1 MESLLILLKKKK
13 KVMLTREKEDYLR
26 EIYLDPSKPTSFG
39 GADKLYHYVK
49 DQGYAIS
56 RSDIKKWLSK
66 QSTYSL
72 YRKVVRKFKRA
83 KVIAPSKQYM
93 LDSDTANYEKYASS
107 NDGYKYI
114 AVFIDI
120 LSHYLYTV
128 PLKSLTSREMADAMK
143 KVFES
148 NKPTLLRSDRGKEY
162 ADKAT
167 KYMKDRGVKHIT
179 TSDHSKANYAERV
192 IRTIKTKLGR
202 YMTYNKTRR
211 WIDALADVTNSY
223 NNTYHRTIKMSPK
236 EALVT
241 KDPVLWKTQYETL
254 KPGRKREKAT
264 SLKKMRRRKP
274 VYKFQVG
281 DVVRLSKLPGT
292 FDKETDQKWTDEL
305 FRITT
310 RSLNQ
315 GIPKYVVKDFDNDP
329 IIDQFSN
336 EELQKVLVDE
346 GTHYDVDEILRKRKR
361 NGKTQLLVH
370 WVGWPS
376 KFDSWI
382 DEDQLKDFSK

>member
-1 MESLLILLKKKK
+1 
-13 KVMLTREKEDYLR
+13 MLTPEKENYLK

-39 GADKLYHYVK
+39 GVDKLYHYVK
-49 DQGYAIS
+49 DQGQAIS
-56 RSDIKKWLSK
+56 RGDIKKWLSK
-66 QSTYSL
+66 QTTYSL
-72 YRKVVRKFKRA
+72 YRKAVRKFKRP
-83 KVIAPSKQYM
+83 KVIVPTKRYM

-114 AVFIDI
+114 AVFINI
-120 LSHYLYTV
+120 LSHFLYTV
-128 PLKSLTSREMADAMK
+128 PLKSLTSREMAEAMR

-162 ADKAT
+162 ADKAA
-167 KYMKDRGVKHIT
+167 KFMEDQGVKHIA

-211 WIDALADVTNSY
+211 WIDALANVTDSY

-241 KDPVLWKTQYETL
+241 EDPILWKTQYETQ
-254 KPGRKREKAT
+254 
-264 SLKKMRRRKP
+264 KKRRKLASP
-274 VYKFQVG
+274 KKKQKKKESRPKPIYKFKVG
-281 DVVRLSKLPGT
+281 DVVRLSKLPGS

-305 FRITT
+305 FRVTT

-315 GIPKYVVKDFDNDP
+315 GIPKYEVKDFANDP
-329 IIDQFSN
+329 IIDKFSN
-336 EELQKVLVDE
+336 DELQKVLVDE
-346 GTHYDVDEILRKRKR
+346 GTHYDVEEKRRRK
-361 NGKTQLLVH
+361 GKTQLLVH

-382 DEDQLKDFSK
+382 DEDQLKDFSR